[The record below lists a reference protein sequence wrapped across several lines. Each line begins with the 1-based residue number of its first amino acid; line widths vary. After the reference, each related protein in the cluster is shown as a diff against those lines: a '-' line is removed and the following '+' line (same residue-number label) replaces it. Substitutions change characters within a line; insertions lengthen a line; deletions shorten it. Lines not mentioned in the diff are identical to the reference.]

1 MVKHVVF
8 FKFKNKDDVDT
19 AKDLLLSMKG
29 KVPSVIAIEV
39 HKNFLESARSYDL
52 MLEVTVSSKASL
64 EDYQADKYHCDV
76 VKTFM
81 HSATSASAAV
91 DYEF

>member
-8 FKFKNKDDVDT
+8 FKFKNKGDIDT

-29 KVPSVIAIEV
+29 KVPTVIDIAV
-39 HKNFLESARSYDL
+39 HKNFLDSPRSYDL

-64 EDYQADKYHCDV
+64 EEYQADKYHCEV

-81 HSATSASAAV
+81 HSATESSAAV